1 MKSAK
6 TNSQLGNDPEMC
18 EKLIPK
24 YELGCK
30 RILFSLME
38 FLPLFVDRR
47 RKMRPTLVADEV
59 AEVTEDGISTK
70 KGEHIPADLIGRH
83 QIEIFIRI
91 LCDIVGYQFT
101 ARASTSR
108 RAYAVSA

>member
-1 MKSAK
+1 M
-6 TNSQLGNDPEMC
+6 NSQLGNDPDMC

-47 RKMRPTLVADEV
+47 RKMRPTLVTDEV
-59 AEVTEDGISTK
+59 AEVTE
-70 KGEHIPADLIGRH
+70 ADL
-83 QIEIFIRI
+83 
-91 LCDIVGYQFT
+91 DDVVFT
-101 ARASTSR
+101 DRLLR
-108 RAYAVSA
+108 LELKM

>member
-1 MKSAK
+1 
-6 TNSQLGNDPEMC
+6 MC

-47 RKMRPTLVADEV
+47 RKMRPTLVTDEV

-70 KGEHIPADLIGRH
+70 NGEHIPADLIGRH
-83 QIEIFIRI
+83 QSEIFAKI
-91 LCDIVGYQFT
+91 LCDISCACFT
-101 ARASTSR
+101 MTGNGSR
-108 RAYAVSA
+108 VAEFPVMVK